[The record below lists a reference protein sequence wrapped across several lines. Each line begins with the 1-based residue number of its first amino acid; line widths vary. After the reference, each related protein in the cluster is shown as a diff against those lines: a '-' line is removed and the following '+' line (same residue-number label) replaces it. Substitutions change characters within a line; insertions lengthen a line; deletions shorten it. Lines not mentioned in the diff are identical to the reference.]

1 MSLPCQALELF
12 PRGIEE
18 QLHGLTDFEL
28 DLEKC
33 YSMQHV
39 EQSFSWQQDSIWKED
54 MMILQ
59 KKLWSSDLCTEV
71 GIRTSDYFLYF
82 ISDLLYNIGQV
93 I

>member
-39 EQSFSWQQDSIWKED
+39 EQSFSWQQDSI
-54 MMILQ
+54 
-59 KKLWSSDLCTEV
+59 
-71 GIRTSDYFLYF
+71 
-82 ISDLLYNIGQV
+82 
-93 I
+93 